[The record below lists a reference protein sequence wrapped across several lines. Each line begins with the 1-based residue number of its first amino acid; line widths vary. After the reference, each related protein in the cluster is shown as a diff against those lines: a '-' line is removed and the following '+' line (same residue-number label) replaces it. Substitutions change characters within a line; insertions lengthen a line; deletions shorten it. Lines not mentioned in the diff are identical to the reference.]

1 MQADLL
7 NSDVVSESF
16 EDRLAARMKKMG
28 WNFTHSKDAK
38 KINPE
43 QSTNKTM
50 NINEFLNE

>member
-28 WNFTHSKDAK
+28 WNFKHSKDIKNK
-38 KINPE
+38 KE
-43 QSTNKTM
+43 EKYQTKTM